1 MDYLPIFLDLRG
13 RKGLVVGGG
22 ETAARKAT
30 LMLAPGPGSPRYPRN
45 PCPTHSRI

>member
-22 ETAARKAT
+22 DTAARKAS
-30 LMLAPGPGSPRYPRN
+30 LML
-45 PCPTHSRI
+45 